1 MTGLGFWQHWYF
13 HLPNFVL
20 AAVAYTLLGRFALGF
35 FLPPDSTNYIWRWF
49 CRLTDWAVAATA
61 IITPRYV
68 VFLFLPLIAAFWLT
82 ALRFVL
88 LLFMASQGWLP
99 TIGDAP

>member
-1 MTGLGFWQHWYF
+1 MTGWDFWQHWHF

-20 AAVAYTLLGRFALGF
+20 AALAYTLLGRFAMSF

-49 CRLTDWAVAATA
+49 CRLTDWSVRAVA

-68 VFLFLPLIAAFWLT
+68 VFLFLPLVAALWLT
-82 ALRFVL
+82 ALRFAFL
-88 LLFMASQGWLP
+88 LVAARLGWLP
-99 TIGDAP
+99 TIGAAP